1 MRLGLYHLVYL
12 SILRSSHIPTVSGH
26 SDATAIAQVQLPNL
40 TQQELPLHR
49 TPAGEHLFGFW
60 PIQTAGEYKTVIQ
73 TDIKDK
79 MVNTRFSF
87 SKDRQNLIAKSEN
100 E

>member
-1 MRLGLYHLVYL
+1 LLDQIFALLTTPFPVPHPPAYQRL
-12 SILRSSHIPTVSGH
+12 LRSY
-26 SDATAIAQVQLPNL
+26 QLPNL

>member
-1 MRLGLYHLVYL
+1 MGQGFKAL
-12 SILRSSHIPTVSGH
+12 SSSELSCKWPKVAETMTE
-26 SDATAIAQVQLPNL
+26 AQLPNL

-60 PIQTAGEYKTVIQ
+60 PSQTAGEYKTVIQ

-87 SKDRQNLIAKSEN
+87 SKDRQSLIAKSEN
-100 E
+100 EEYNF